1 MTKPTL
7 VIMAA
12 GMGSRYGG
20 LKQMDPISNF
30 GEIIIDFSLYDALMA
45 GFDRAIFIIKE
56 EMEAD
61 MRSIMDGG
69 AARHMDIEYAFQRL
83 EDLPDGFR
91 VPDGRTKP
99 WGTCHAI
106 IAAADK
112 IDGNF
117 AVINAD
123 DFYGA
128 HAFSLMYSWLERAKD
143 DDRMRYS
150 MVGYELRNT
159 LTEHGS
165 VARGV
170 CDIDESGYLRQID
183 ERLKIIRRDGT
194 IAYTED
200 DKTWIKIS
208 EDTTV
213 SMNLWG
219 FTPSFLVEL
228 KQGFPTFLNEAL
240 RNDPLKAEY
249 LLPRKIDELIK
260 NDKASVKVMKTDD
273 HWYGV
278 TYKEDKEYVVNAL
291 QSLKDSGAYPEKLWR

>member
-1 MTKPTL
+1 MTKPVL

-20 LKQMDPISNF
+20 LKQIDPVSSF

-45 GFDRAIFIIKE
+45 GFERAIFIIKE

-61 MRSIMDGG
+61 MRAIMDNG
-69 AARHMDIEYAFQRL
+69 AARQMKIDYAFQRID
-83 EDLPDGFR
+83 DLPEGFR
-91 VPDGRTKP
+91 VPDGRKKP
-99 WGTCHAI
+99 WGTCHAVL
-106 IAAADK
+106 AAAEK

-123 DFYGA
+123 DFYGS
-128 HAFSLMYSWLERAKD
+128 HAFSLMYSWLDSAKD
-143 DDRMRYS
+143 DDKMRFS
-150 MVGYELRNT
+150 MIGYELRKT

-170 CDIDESGYLRQID
+170 CDIDASGHLKQID
-183 ERLKIIRRDGT
+183 ERLKIMRRDGK

-200 DKTWIKIS
+200 DETWINIP
-208 EDTTV
+208 ENTAV

-228 KQGFPTFLNEAL
+228 KEGFPAFLGGAL
-240 RNDPLKAEY
+240 KNDPLKAEY

-260 NDKASVKVMKTDD
+260 SDKASVKVMKTDD

-291 QSLKDSGAYPEKLWR
+291 QSLKDGGAYPDKLWR